1 MANLSAKDR
10 PMNTVKYE
18 LKYCERCGTL
28 KLRPVSSATHY
39 CMLCERL
46 LARFRFGK
54 RAAAAIAAGLST
66 PAEIKILAGI
76 PLSVAHAA
84 SAGRLQ

>member
-1 MANLSAKDR
+1 MSAKDR

-28 KLRPVSSATHY
+28 KLRPVSSTTTY

-46 LARFRFGK
+46 LSRFRFGK
-54 RAAAAIAAGLST
+54 HAAAAIAAGLQAPAGLKT
-66 PAEIKILAGI
+66 VAEI
-76 PLSVAHAA
+76 PYSVVAA
-84 SAGRLQ
+84 NTPGRAQ